1 MNVENVL
8 GNSVALALADESWQ
22 DFGFARRPKHGTFF
36 KKFRPDWKTSL
47 EDRIVHTIICSVVAA
62 HHSAGLF
69 SSDALPQLVLKLTEN
84 SDVVRSFG
92 FATRDDA
99 ARLFEKLSLDFM
111 EVGIGNWYSIVVN
124 SLQPEA
130 IPDLVVRDQIVRA
143 ALTWTKS
150 LFRLKLL
157 LPTIAADNA

>member
-1 MNVENVL
+1 MNVENVV
-8 GNSVALALADESWQ
+8 GNSLALALADEPWQ
-22 DFGFARRPKHGTFF
+22 DFGFTGRPTHGTLFRR
-36 KKFRPDWKTSL
+36 FRPDWKNSL
-47 EDRIVHTIICSVVAA
+47 EDRIIQTIICSAVAA

-69 SSDALPQLVLKLTEN
+69 SRDALPELVLKLTEN
-84 SDVVRSFG
+84 SAAARSFG

-111 EVGIGNWYSIVVN
+111 EVGIGNWYSVVVN
-124 SLQPEA
+124 SLQTEA
-130 IPDLVVRDQIVRA
+130 IPDLVVRDQIVRG
-143 ALTWTKS
+143 ALTWMKS